1 MDVSSGDAAA
11 GPCID
16 FYGRFQAGAIGAGGD
31 ANRVGYIDPVR
42 DGKSMTSTTADPVT
56 LLRGAPSHELAEQF
70 IAWLLSRE
78 SQQLWQAKADSPGGT
93 ERYELRRMPIRSDL
107 YQPQYTQHWTD
118 PQVNPFE
125 TASPLPE
132 ATPSYFST
140 VAPVSHAMAID
151 VHDDLKAAWK
161 AIQRTPDSHPDMPR
175 MLELFDAMPERLTL
189 AWPDEELA
197 RNWAKVIDDPSHPR
211 YAEVEKV
218 LADFASR
225 FDREWQGSDQRLKDQ
240 LAWTLFFRENYREIV
255 EMAP

>member
-1 MDVSSGDAAA
+1 
-11 GPCID
+11 
-16 FYGRFQAGAIGAGGD
+16 
-31 ANRVGYIDPVR
+31 
-42 DGKSMTSTTADPVT
+42 
-56 LLRGAPSHELAEQF
+56 
-70 IAWLLSRE
+70 
-78 SQQLWQAKADSPGGT
+78 
-93 ERYELRRMPIRSDL
+93 MPIRSDL